1 MSDKERKMTACI
13 KETLLDTAIE
23 LRNSYWK
30 DNKYIPSWVDIAEV
44 GLDQF
49 YTEPKVAQYCMQ
61 SLHKFLQKEQIN
73 INEYT
78 FVEPSAGNGSFY
90 ELLPSDRRIGI
101 DIAPLHQEV
110 IQQDFL
116 SWKPKKKKTKYIFVG
131 NPPFGYRAWTA
142 LAFINHASQFAEYIG
157 FILPMAFQSDARGS
171 AKHRVKGMTLVHS
184 EIISADSFFEP
195 NGKKRKVN
203 ALWQIWKKGENV
215 IAPKVSCKSWVDI
228 FTVDLRKERLCGQ
241 EKMGKADF
249 FLQRTYY
256 KEPPKLVKNFS
267 EVKYTCGYG
276 FIIKKDKQDII
287 KTLNSIDWEKYCNL
301 AAHNCKH
308 ISMYHIERALVDKGF
323 GDNV

>member
-1 MSDKERKMTACI
+1 MTACI
-13 KETLLDTAIE
+13 KDSLLDDAIR
-23 LRNSYWK
+23 LRNAKWK
-30 DNKYIPSWVDIAEV
+30 NNSYIPSWVNIDEV

-49 YTEPKVAQYCMQ
+49 YTKPDVAKYCVE
-61 SLHKFLQKEQIN
+61 SLISFVQKEN
-73 INEYT
+73 IQLEDFT

-90 ELLPSDRRIGI
+90 DLLPKNRRIGI
-101 DIAPLHQEV
+101 DIAPLHKEI

-116 SWKPKKKKTKYIFVG
+116 SWKPKNKSLKYIFIG
-131 NPPFGYRAWTA
+131 NPPFGYRAWMA
-142 LAFINHASQFAEYIG
+142 LAFVNHAAQFAEYIG

-171 AKHRVKGMTLVHS
+171 AKHRVKGMRLVHS
-184 EIISADSFFEP
+184 EIISSDSFFEP

-203 ALWQIWKKGENV
+203 ALWQIWKKGEN
-215 IAPKVSCKSWVDI
+215 ILPPKISCREWVDI

-241 EKMGKADF
+241 DKMKKADY

-276 FIIKKDKQDII
+276 FIIKKDKKDII
-287 KTLNSIDWEKYCNL
+287 KALNNTDWEKYCNL

-308 ISMYHIERALVDKGF
+308 ISMYHIERALVEKGF
-323 GDNV
+323 VDNV

>member
-1 MSDKERKMTACI
+1 MTAHTNQIFFNDAI
-13 KETLLDTAIE
+13 K
-23 LRNSYWK
+23 LRNSLWK
-30 DNKYIPSWVDIAEV
+30 NNKYIPSWVNINDV

-49 YTEPKVAQYCMQ
+49 YTKPEVAKYCID
-61 SLHKFLQKEQIN
+61 SLFSFLEKENIN
-73 INEYT
+73 IDDFI

-90 ELLPSDRRIGI
+90 DLLPTDKRIGL
-101 DIAPLHQEV
+101 DIAPLHNEV

-116 SWKPKKKKTKYIFVG
+116 SWKPKNKSDKYIFIG

-142 LAFINHASQFAEYIG
+142 LAFMNHTAQFAQYIG

-171 AKHRVKGMTLVHS
+171 AKHRVKGMQLVHS
-184 EIISADSFFEP
+184 EIISSDSFFEP

-203 ALWQIWKKGENV
+203 ALWQIWKKGKNI
-215 IAPKVSCKSWVDI
+215 IAPKVSCKEWVDI

-241 EKMGKADF
+241 DKMDKADF
-249 FLQRTYY
+249 FLQRTFY

-276 FIIKKDKQDII
+276 FIVKKEKKAII
-287 KTLNSIDWEKYCNL
+287 EALNNTDWEKYCNL

-308 ISMYHIERALVDKGF
+308 ISMYHIERSLADKGF
-323 GDNV
+323 KDNVLL

>member
-1 MSDKERKMTACI
+1 MTAYI
-13 KETLLDTAIE
+13 KEPLFNDAIR
-23 LRNSYWK
+23 LRNSQWENN
-30 DNKYIPSWVDIAEV
+30 DYIPSWVDINDV

-49 YTEPKVAQYCMQ
+49 YTEPDVAKYCFE
-61 SLHKFLQKEQIN
+61 SLTSFLQKEN
-73 INEYT
+73 ISVEDFT

-90 ELLPSDRRIGI
+90 NLLPKNRRIGI
-101 DIAPLHQEV
+101 DIAPLHEEV

-116 SWKPKKKKTKYIFVG
+116 SWKPKKKSSKYIFIG

-142 LAFINHASQFAEYIG
+142 LAFMNHASQFAEYIG

-171 AKHRVKGMTLVHS
+171 AKHRVKGMQLVHS
-184 EIISADSFFEP
+184 EIISSDSFFEP

-203 ALWQIWKKGENV
+203 TLWQIWKKGENI
-215 IAPKVSCKSWVDI
+215 IAPKVSCKEWVDI

-241 EKMGKADF
+241 VKMDKADF

-276 FIIKKDKQDII
+276 FIIKKDKKAII
-287 KTLNSIDWEKYCNL
+287 DALNNTDWEKYCNL

-308 ISMYHIERALVDKGF
+308 ISMYHIERALVEKGF
-323 GDNV
+323 IDNV